1 MRGGAEGYVSK
12 ISRELSRSH
21 DVIVITT
28 SPEARNTVE
37 KQAGIKVY
45 RINPFNLYNTYY
57 SGEKS
62 DLVKPLWHGIDM
74 WNPHALLLVR
84 RIMALEQPDVVNTH
98 NLGGIS
104 LAAFSTIRSLCIPHV
119 HTLHDFSL
127 LCPRANFYRGSQKI
141 CPRPRVPCRIYEY
154 VKKQLVGSP
163 PVVIAPSDFILR
175 VHHERGFFT
184 SSRLVRVPLG
194 IEPPENVSF
203 HTATEKIRFL
213 YVGRLTR
220 EKGVLIL
227 INAFRDLEYQNISL
241 DIVGDG
247 ADSELCRHLTE
258 GDVRMT
264 VHGFLPRK
272 ALERI
277 YYMSHVLVV
286 PSVYYDNSPTVIYE
300 AMSHGLLVIGSRI
313 GGIPE
318 LIEHGKNGLLFE
330 AGDREGLK
338 NLMEMLIQSPEKIRE
353 YSEKAHE
360 TSLRF
365 TMENHLK
372 QITSLYR
379 ELVTKA

>member
-1 MRGGAEGYVSK
+1 
-12 ISRELSRSH
+12 
-21 DVIVITT
+21 
-28 SPEARNTVE
+28 
-37 KQAGIKVY
+37 
-45 RINPFNLYNTYY
+45 
-57 SGEKS
+57 
-62 DLVKPLWHGIDM
+62 
-74 WNPHALLLVR
+74 
-84 RIMALEQPDVVNTH
+84 
-98 NLGGIS
+98 
-104 LAAFSTIRSLCIPHV
+104 
-119 HTLHDFSL
+119 
-127 LCPRANFYRGSQKI
+127 
-141 CPRPRVPCRIYEY
+141 
-154 VKKQLVGSP
+154 
-163 PVVIAPSDFILR
+163 
-175 VHHERGFFT
+175 
-184 SSRLVRVPLG
+184 
-194 IEPPENVSF
+194 
-203 HTATEKIRFL
+203 
-213 YVGRLTR
+213 
-220 EKGVLIL
+220 
-227 INAFRDLEYQNISL
+227 
-241 DIVGDG
+241 
-247 ADSELCRHLTE
+247 
-258 GDVRMT
+258 MT